1 MSDYIRRDAVIDLMR
16 TNWADYDGDT
26 AMQLSIDGVRELPG
40 RSLGDEDTKFLYD
53 AERDCFVAVQDLV
66 NENAELCGHKVKDLI
81 TLAQLAEQKG
91 IKTDGLFTAYQ
102 QGYEDGQKIKVNQV
116 ENAQKVLYNMEIGSW
131 NPMKA
136 FDEIFRKEEKHEGT

>member
-1 MSDYIRRDAVIDLMR
+1 MSDYIRRDEVIDLMR

-40 RSLGDEDTKFLYD
+40 ARFLYD
-53 AERDCFVAVQDLV
+53 ANSSSFIGVHELMDD
-66 NENAELCGHKVKDLI
+66 NAELCGHKVKDLI